1 MDSDNEELL
10 TATSDLV
17 QVETPRA
24 RRCRRR
30 YRGRRVRPIAGSS
43 TSSSAKPRRR
53 LAGLAAELP
62 AAQYSAE
69 LLGLSITTAMLTV
82 MIKPTIGLRPSGDE
96 TRHAHAVALILPAP
110 RGALAL
116 LVSVVAGTLACLP
129 IVIGTP

>member
-96 TRHAHAVALILPAP
+96 TRHAPQFQ
-110 RGALAL
+110 RGWRGKN
-116 LVSVVAGTLACLP
+116 VQ
-129 IVIGTP
+129 